1 MSETEASPAQDETQP
16 KVEVDFSRGLG
27 GFLRRAGIALAFTS
41 YQSGRLYL
49 VGHAEDGKLAM
60 HEAHYPQAMGVV
72 GDANRIYLG
81 TLTQLVRL
89 ENVLAPGQLANAK
102 HDRLYVPRNL
112 QTFGNVDFHEL
123 GIRDSGAVVVVN
135 TRFSCLCEPSLTHSF
150 KPIWKPAFISRLA
163 PEDRCHLNG
172 LAMVDGRPKFVTA
185 VSRSDTVDG
194 WRDRR
199 GDGGIVIDIE
209 SDEIICEG
217 LSMPHS
223 PRWHRGELW
232 LLNSGTGE
240 LGRVNFERRKFEPLA
255 FLPGFL
261 RGLALVGDYA
271 IVGLSKPRHGR
282 FEGLELDHRLV
293 EKDTEAWCGLQVVSL
308 ETGNVVEWMRLGGPM
323 TELFAVTALPGVANP
338 ITIGLQTKEIEELI
352 TWESPTW
359 DE

>member
-1 MSETEASPAQDETQP
+1 MDETRAAQP
-16 KVEVDFSRGLG
+16 DAAGDGLNRVDFSPGLAA
-27 GFLRRAGIALAFTS
+27 FLQRSGIALAFTS

-49 VGHAEDGKLAM
+49 VGHSGGERLAM
-60 HEAHYPQAMGVV
+60 HEAAYPQAMGVV

-81 TLTQLVRL
+81 TLTQLVRF
-89 ENVLAPGQLANAK
+89 ENVLGPGNLANDK
-102 HDRLYVPRNL
+102 HDRLYVPRNQ

-123 GIRDSGAVVVVN
+123 GIRDTGAVVVVN

-150 KPIWKPAFISRLA
+150 KPIWKPDFISAMA

-172 LAMVDGRPKFVTA
+172 LAMVEGRPKYVTA
-185 VSRSDTVDG
+185 VSRSDAPDG

-199 GDGGIVIDIE
+199 HDGGIVIDIE
-209 SDEIICEG
+209 SDGVVCEG

-223 PRWHRGELW
+223 PRWHGDELW

-240 LGRVNFERRKFEPLA
+240 LGRVDLRNRRFEALT

-282 FEGLELDHRLV
+282 FEGLDLDRRLADRG
-293 EKDTEAWCGLQVVSL
+293 EEALCGLQVVSL
-308 ETGNVVEWMRLGGPM
+308 ETGKVVEWLHLEGPM
-323 TELFAVTALPGVANP
+323 TEIFAVAALPGVANP
-338 ITIGLQTKEIEELI
+338 ITIGLQSKEIEELI
-352 TWESPTW
+352 SWETPAW
-359 DE
+359 EG